1 MMKDI
6 LISVIIPVYN
16 AGRTLAATVSS
27 VLSQDF
33 DSFELILVNDGS
45 KDDSGALCDRLAM
58 SDDRIRVIHKSNGGV
73 SSARNAGLE
82 AACGRYVMFMD
93 ADDMLKQGALS
104 LMYAD
109 DADFVV
115 AGFEKVEAG
124 KRYSYVPEIT
134 CLYDGRDRMCAFFDS
149 ILNEEECYVLNSPC
163 FKLFRLS
170 VIREGNLAFVEGL
183 SYAED
188 KIFVMTFL
196 SRACS
201 ARTLAHAVYEY
212 IIREGSLS
220 SDMKSDGHLRQ
231 VFMLLREYSPL
242 LSRLQ
247 SMYPGS
253 RMLKQLYHNDLISRY
268 VCRILTSFAVRRS
281 EILDEDNISVLY
293 SYMDADK
300 ELGLFSVR
308 PGQIVNILLYKLASP
323 SFSCAFYRFT
333 AFLCGL
339 FRKAVL

>member
-1 MMKDI
+1 MKDI

-16 AGRTLAATVSS
+16 AARTLAGTVSS

-45 KDDSGALCDRLAM
+45 KDDSGALCDTLAM

-93 ADDMLKQGALS
+93 ADDMLKQGALTS
-104 LMYAD
+104 MYAD
-109 DADFVV
+109 DADLVV
-115 AGFEKVEAG
+115 AGFEKVEPG
-124 KRYSYVPEIT
+124 KRYSYVPQTT
-134 CLYDGRDRMCAFFDS
+134 CLYDRKDRMCVFFDS
-149 ILNEEECYVLNSPC
+149 LINEDECYILNSPC

-170 VIREGNLAFVEGL
+170 VIRKGSLAFVDGL

-196 SRACS
+196 SCANS
-201 ARTLAHAVYEY
+201 ARTVSHAVYEY
-212 IIREGSLS
+212 VIREGSLS
-220 SDMKSDGHLRQ
+220 SDMKSDAHLGQ
-231 VFMLLREYSPL
+231 VFMLLREYHPL

-247 SMYPGS
+247 SLYPGS
-253 RMLKQLYHNDLISRY
+253 RMLRRLYHNDLISRY
-268 VCRILTSFAVRRS
+268 VCRILTSFSVRRS
-281 EILDEDNISVLY
+281 EMLNEDNISVLY

-300 ELGLFSVR
+300 QLGLFSIR
-308 PGQIVNILLYKLASP
+308 PGQIVNILLYRLASP

-333 AFLCGL
+333 AYVCGL
-339 FRKAVL
+339 FRKAVI